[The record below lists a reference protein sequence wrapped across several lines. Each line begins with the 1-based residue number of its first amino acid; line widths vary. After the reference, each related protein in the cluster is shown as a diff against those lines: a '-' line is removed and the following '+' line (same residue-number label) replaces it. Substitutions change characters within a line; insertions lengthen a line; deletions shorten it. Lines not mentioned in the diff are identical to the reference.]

1 MSIRSLAAATLV
13 AGVLSSAAAFAADAP
28 APTGPFGGNIAGSV
42 AGVTDY
48 RYRGISQTRK
58 DPAVQGYLEYALP
71 VAGDAAAVYGSL
83 WGSNISFGGNLET
96 DWTAGVRGAV
106 MDGKLSY
113 DVNALRYAYPGS
125 NGNANLDFW
134 EFGGK
139 LTYDFGMVAPYV
151 GFRWSPD
158 FQLQSG
164 DAEYYTAGVTVPL
177 PFLADYKPT
186 IVAEYGPPPGIS
198 LHTAAALLN
207 KPQKVF
213 AAAVVDLAVRGVLV
227 IEEFDPPGF
236 GKQAWAVRL
245 IKSTGNVAKSNATR
259 PVACAASTC
268 KSTPFSRHAAPM
280 AAMS

>member
-113 DVNALRYAYPGS
+113 DVNALRYAYPGA
-125 NGNANLDFW
+125 NGNQNLDFW

-186 IVAEYGPPPGIS
+186 IVAEYNYQAIDRNARYGTPDYATWNVGFNITAWTLTWGLQYVDTDMSRRDCNAGANTCGPTGILS
-198 LHTAAALLN
+198 VT
-207 KPQKVF
+207 KTF
-213 AAAVVDLAVRGVLV
+213 
-227 IEEFDPPGF
+227 
-236 GKQAWAVRL
+236 
-245 IKSTGNVAKSNATR
+245 
-259 PVACAASTC
+259 
-268 KSTPFSRHAAPM
+268 
-280 AAMS
+280 